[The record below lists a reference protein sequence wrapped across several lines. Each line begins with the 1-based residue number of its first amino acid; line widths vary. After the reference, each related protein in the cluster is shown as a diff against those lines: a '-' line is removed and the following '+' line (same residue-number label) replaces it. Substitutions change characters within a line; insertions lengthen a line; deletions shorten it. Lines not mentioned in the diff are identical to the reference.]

1 MTPHA
6 KIYFKHCNYSE
17 GDFIP
22 CEVCH
27 YQSVDIHHIKGRGK
41 DKNMIE
47 NLCALCR
54 DCHNKCHNE
63 IIKRDQMQDIHDVFL
78 YSLGP
83 RKHV

>member
-6 KIYFKHCNYSE
+6 KIYFKYCGYSA

-27 YQSVDIHHIKGRGK
+27 NSAVDIHHIHGRGK
-41 DKNMIE
+41 DKNVIE

-54 DCHNKCHNE
+54 DCHSKCHNE
-63 IIKRDQMQDIHDVFL
+63 IIKKDQMQEIHNVFL

-83 RKHV
+83 NI

>member
-6 KIYFKHCNYSE
+6 RIYFKHCGYSE

-22 CEVCH
+22 CEICH
-27 YQSVDIHHIKGRGK
+27 NDAIGIYAIRGK
-41 DKNMIE
+41 DKNVIE

-54 DCHNKCHNE
+54 DCHTKCHNE
-63 IIKRDQMQDIHDVFL
+63 VIKRDQMQEIHDVFL